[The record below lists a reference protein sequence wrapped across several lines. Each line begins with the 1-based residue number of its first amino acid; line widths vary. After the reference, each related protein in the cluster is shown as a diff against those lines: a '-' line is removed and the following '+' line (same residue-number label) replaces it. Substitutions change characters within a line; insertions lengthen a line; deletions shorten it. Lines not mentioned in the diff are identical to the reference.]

1 MRTARTVAG
10 LVVVVLLV
18 ATAAPEGG
26 ATLPAHRSLAGR
38 LLVATDVMGDT
49 RFAKTVIYMV
59 RHSERGALGVIVNL
73 PIAEVPYERVLRT
86 YGLEAPQGSGDV
98 RVHYGGP
105 LEETSTFVLHTPEW
119 AGDGTT
125 VVDGGFA
132 LTADPTVLQAMAR
145 GAGPRRALF
154 CLGRAGWA
162 PGQLDVEL
170 ETGAWAVAST
180 DERLLFDEDPK
191 QKWIE
196 AMTRRILEL

>member
-1 MRTARTVAG
+1 MTTVQTSVG
-10 LVVVVLLV
+10 LLLAALLV
-18 ATAAPEGG
+18 TTAAPDLG
-26 ATLPAHRSLAGR
+26 AAAPIHRSLAGR
-38 LLVATDVMGDT
+38 LLVATDAMGDT

-59 RHSERGALGVIVNL
+59 RHSEKGALGVIVNL

-86 YGLEAPQGSGDV
+86 YGLEAPPGSGDV

-105 LEETSTFVLHTPEW
+105 MEETSAFVLHTPEW
-119 AGDGTT
+119 SGDGTT

-132 LTADPTVLQAMAR
+132 LTADPSVLQAMAR